1 MTIDAPEFYAPR
13 ARTLTPHE
21 AAVHLAALTARAD
34 IEAAARA
41 ALDALTASVAASLTA
56 PGAPEAERDA
66 AVCAASTFTAG
77 AAVAAAEC
85 LRVWVAWCETA
96 LAVRVAAAHTA
107 TFHGASPDA
116 RGALAS
122 AHDAAAALL
131 CAHAAATITDAP
143 PDAARARSWTR
154 TVGALVALAAGE
166 GPYGLAAELP
176 EATTHPRVA
185 EALAAPVL
193 AACAA
198 LESLAL
204 TLDAAREAEASRPC
218 PHATDAAQL
227 AQAPGRV
234 RHSAEAAAAVDGGGR
249 VVMVPG
255 VEAVTA
261 AGRVEAVSVA
271 AQLAEAAT

>member
-56 PGAPEAERDA
+56 PDAPEAERDA
-66 AVCAASTFTAG
+66 AVCAAGVFTAG
-77 AAVAAAEC
+77 AALAAAEC
-85 LRVWVAWCETA
+85 LRAWVAWCEAA
-96 LAVRVAAAHTA
+96 LAVRVAAGHAPTIR
-107 TFHGASPDA
+107 GASPDA
-116 RGALAS
+116 RAALAS
-122 AHDAAAALL
+122 ARETAAALL

-143 PDAARARSWTR
+143 ADAARARSWTR

-166 GPYGLAAELP
+166 GPYALATELP

-185 EALAAPVL
+185 EALAAPVF

-204 TLDAAREAEASRPC
+204 TLDAA
-218 PHATDAAQL
+218 
-227 AQAPGRV
+227 
-234 RHSAEAAAAVDGGGR
+234 EAAAAMDGGGR

-255 VEAVTA
+255 VEAAPVT
-261 AGRVEAVSVA
+261 GRVEA
-271 AQLAEAAT
+271 AT